1 VSPSRQP
8 GIRARLETRRD
19 VAEGLAVF
27 RIHLDADFTFM
38 PGQYATLW
46 LTHGGRTIPRP
57 YSIASAPSSPR
68 TLEFYINL
76 VEHGRLTPSLWE
88 PEVVRALAAGTPET
102 TLVVT
107 GPHGRMVLESEE
119 RRDLVLVASGTGLSP
134 FLSMIRS
141 EEERFQAA
149 PDRYEH
155 RRIYVIHGVSYS
167 ANLGYRGELEAL
179 ANQTLA
185 DPARKLGLVYLPTI
199 SRPQMDRLWRGLTG
213 RAETIFEGRG
223 AYDAPRPLDLEVRAT
238 IRAML
243 RPDRHAVYVCG
254 HPGTIDNTV
263 RILSTLGFRPRID
276 LKCEKYYA

>member
-8 GIRARLETRRD
+8 GIRARLEVRRD

-27 RIHLDADFTFM
+27 RVHLDADFTFM

-57 YSIASAPSSPR
+57 YSIASSPSSPR

-88 PEVVRALAAGTPET
+88 PDVVRALAAGTPET
-102 TLVVT
+102 TLLVT
-107 GPHGRMVLESEE
+107 GPHGRMVLEPAEK
-119 RRDLVLVASGTGLSP
+119 RDLVLVASGTGLSP
-134 FLSMIRS
+134 FMSMIRS
-141 EEERFQAA
+141 EEERFQAS
-149 PDRYEH
+149 PETYER

-238 IRAML
+238 IRSML

-263 RILSTLGFRPRID
+263 RILTGLGFRPRID

>member
-8 GIRARLETRRD
+8 GIRARLEARRD
-19 VAEGLAVF
+19 VAEGLAIF
-27 RIHLDADFTFM
+27 RVHLEADFAFS

-46 LTHGGRTIPRP
+46 LTHGGKTIPRP
-57 YSIASAPSSPR
+57 YSIASSPTSPR

-88 PEVVRALAAGTPET
+88 PGVVRALAAGTEDT

-107 GPHGRMVLESEE
+107 GPHGRMVLEQEE

-134 FLSMIRS
+134 FMSMIRS
-141 EEERFQAA
+141 EEERFQAS
-149 PDRYEH
+149 PETYER

-167 ANLGYRGELEAL
+167 ANLGYREELEAL
-179 ANQTLA
+179 ARRTLTE
-185 DPARKLGLVYLPTI
+185 PARALGLVYLPTI
-199 SRPQMDRLWRGLTG
+199 SRPQMDRLWNGLTG
-213 RAETIFEGRG
+213 RAETIFEGCG
-223 AYDAPRPLDLEVRAT
+223 ADDAARPLDLEVRTT